1 MSLLTGN
8 DQLQDGESTVAILFM
23 EIFLLGIGAGVV
35 GSMLGLGGGI
45 IIVPTLTLL
54 FGMSMRTA
62 VAASTV
68 SIIATSTG
76 AAVAYLR
83 DRLTNTRVAIWL
95 EMGTSTG
102 ALTGALVAGFVNQ
115 RFLFILFGLLLA
127 YSTYNMFKA
136 RHNELPV
143 GVEPD
148 RLSRKF
154 RLHGSYYDKAL
165 GQRVDYEVTRT
176 VPGLILMYFSGA
188 AAGLLGIGAGIFKVP
203 AMDQVM
209 RIPFKASTATSN
221 FMIGVTAAS
230 GAVVYFA
237 RGDVK
242 PLVAG
247 PVVLGVLIGAVLG
260 AKIMVRTR
268 ANLIRLAFIPLLAY
282 TAVEM
287 IYRGIKWW

>member
-1 MSLLTGN
+1 MLLTF
-8 DQLQDGESTVAILFM
+8 L
-23 EIFLLGIGAGVV
+23 EIFLIGIGAGVI

-45 IIVPTLTLL
+45 IIVPALTLL

-68 SIIATSTG
+68 CIIATSTG

-95 EMGTSTG
+95 EMGTSLG
-102 ALTGALVAGFVNQ
+102 ALTGALAAGFISQ
-115 RFLFILFGLLLA
+115 RVLYILFGVLLS
-127 YSTYNMFKA
+127 YSTYNMFQA
-136 RHNELPV
+136 RNSELPT
-143 GVEPD
+143 GVVPD
-148 RLSRKF
+148 ALSEKLRLQ
-154 RLHGSYYDKAL
+154 GAYYDKAL
-165 GQRVDYEVTRT
+165 GRRVEYQVTRT
-176 VPGLILMYFSGA
+176 LTGLFLMYFSGA

-209 RIPFKASTATSN
+209 RMPFKASTATSN

-247 PVVLGVLIGAVLG
+247 PVVLGVLLGAILG
-260 AKIMVRTR
+260 AKMMVRLR
-268 ANLIRLAFIPLLAY
+268 ANVIRLCFIPLIAY
-282 TAVEM
+282 TALQM
-287 IYRGIKWW
+287 IYRGVKWW

>member
-1 MSLLTGN
+1 MVINFL
-8 DQLQDGESTVAILFM
+8 
-23 EIFLLGIGAGVV
+23 EIFLIGIGAGVV
-35 GSMLGLGGGI
+35 GAILGLGGGI
-45 IIVPTLTLL
+45 IIVPALTLG
-54 FGMSMRTA
+54 FGLSIRTA

-76 AAVAYLR
+76 AAVAFLR

-95 EMGTSTG
+95 EMGTSIG
-102 ALTGALVAGFVNQ
+102 ALSGALIAGIINQ
-115 RFLFILFGLLLA
+115 RLLFVLFGVLLS
-127 YSTYNMFKA
+127 YSAYNMFRSRKM
-136 RHNELPV
+136 ELPT
-143 GVEPD
+143 GVVPD
-148 RLSRKF
+148 SVSRKL
-154 RLHGSYYDKAL
+154 RLNGSYFDKAL
-165 GQRVDYEVTRT
+165 GHQVDYQVTRT
-176 VPGLILMYFSGA
+176 IPGLIIMYFSGA

-237 RGDVK
+237 RGDVQ

-247 PVVLGVLIGAVLG
+247 PVVLGVLLGAVLG
-260 AKIMVRTR
+260 ARLMVHMK
-268 ANLIRLAFIPLLAY
+268 ASLIRVCFIPVIAY
-282 TAVEM
+282 TAIQM

>member
-1 MSLLTGN
+1 MIVVVNFL
-8 DQLQDGESTVAILFM
+8 
-23 EIFLLGIGAGVV
+23 EIFIIGIGAGVV
-35 GSMLGLGGGI
+35 GAILGLGGGI
-45 IIVPTLTLL
+45 IIVPALTLG
-54 FGMSMRTA
+54 FGMSIRTA

-95 EMGTSTG
+95 EMGTATG
-102 ALTGALVAGFVNQ
+102 ALSGALIAGIINQ
-115 RFLFILFGLLLA
+115 RLLFVLFGLLLS
-127 YSTYNMFKA
+127 YSAYNMFRTRKS
-136 RHNELPV
+136 ELPT

-148 RLSRKF
+148 RLSQK
-154 RLHGSYYDKAL
+154 LQLTGSYYDKAL
-165 GQRVDYEVTRT
+165 GQQVDYQVTRT
-176 VPGLILMYFSGA
+176 LHGLIIMYFSGA

-209 RIPFKASTATSN
+209 RMPFKASTATSN

-247 PVVLGVLIGAVLG
+247 PVVLGVLLGAVLG
-260 AKIMVRTR
+260 ARLMVKMK
-268 ANLIRLAFIPLLAY
+268 ANRIRLCFIPVIAY
-282 TAVEM
+282 TALEM
-287 IYRGIKWW
+287 IYRGVRWW

>member
-1 MSLLTGN
+1 
-8 DQLQDGESTVAILFM
+8 VAVNFL
-23 EIFLLGIGAGVV
+23 EIFLIGIGAGLV

-45 IIVPTLTLL
+45 IIVPALTLS
-54 FGMSMRTA
+54 FGMPIRTA

-83 DRLTNTRVAIWL
+83 DKLTNTRVAIWL
-95 EMGTSTG
+95 EMGTATG
-102 ALTGALVAGFVNQ
+102 ALSGALIAGFINQ
-115 RFLFILFGLLLA
+115 RLLFILFGLLLS
-127 YSTYNMFKA
+127 YSCYNMFRTRKA
-136 RHNELPV
+136 QAHS

-148 RLSRKF
+148 SLSKK
-154 RLHGSYYDKAL
+154 LKLTGSYYDKAL
-165 GQRVDYEVTRT
+165 GTQVDYQVTKT
-176 VPGLILMYFSGA
+176 LHGLVIMYFSGA

-209 RIPFKASTATSN
+209 RMPFKASTATSN

-247 PVVLGVLIGAVLG
+247 PVVLGVLLGAVLG
-260 AKIMVRTR
+260 ARLMVRMNSAR
-268 ANLIRLAFIPLLAY
+268 IKLCFIPILAY
-282 TAVEM
+282 TALEM
-287 IYRGIKWW
+287 MYRGVKWW